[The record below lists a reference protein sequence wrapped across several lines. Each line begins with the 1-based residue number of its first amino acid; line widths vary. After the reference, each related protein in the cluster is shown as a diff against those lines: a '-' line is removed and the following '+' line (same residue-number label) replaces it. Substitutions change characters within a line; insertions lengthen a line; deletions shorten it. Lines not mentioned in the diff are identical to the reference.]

1 MCTAH
6 RLGYNTKNKKGVGMT
21 RERQGESL
29 MVGLSILEA
38 WFPILSIVAMSYVG
52 ALHTYMYSLIIA
64 FFFYMAI
71 MYKRDRFKELK
82 NSAAYKDLLLTTFWI
97 TFIFTLIFIGMQYT
111 TAGNMAVIVFLQVG
125 FSYLYF
131 NVFGKDKMDTIHL
144 IGAIIMAVGALI
156 ILFPAD
162 FAFNKGDWLILISAA
177 AAPIVNLY
185 QKRAREYCS
194 AETILGFRT
203 VVGFPFV
210 ALLAYVMEPSV
221 TFEAFLSALPY
232 LFLIASGI
240 YVAAKIMWIEA
251 LNRLSITKLSAM
263 LALLPVF
270 TLIFAYLYLNEVPEL
285 RQMMGIIP
293 VLMGGYLITKPVKSS
308 SSS

>member
-1 MCTAH
+1 M
-6 RLGYNTKNKKGVGMT
+6 TKE
-21 RERQGESL
+21 REGELL
-29 MVGLSILEA
+29 MVGLSILES

-52 ALHTYMYSLIIA
+52 ALHTYMYSLVIA
-64 FFFYMAI
+64 FFFYIAI

-82 NSAAYKDLLLTTFWI
+82 NKAAYKDLLLTTFWI

-131 NVFGKDKMDTIHL
+131 NVLGKEKMNTIHL
-144 IGAIIMAVGALI
+144 IGAIIMGVGALV
-156 ILFPAD
+156 ILFPED

-177 AAPIVNLY
+177 AAPVVNLY

-210 ALLAYVMEPSV
+210 ALLAYFLEPAV
-221 TFEAFLSALPY
+221 RYEDFMSALPY
-232 LFLIASGI
+232 IFLIATGI

-263 LALLPVF
+263 LALLPLF
-270 TLIFAYLYLNEVPEL
+270 TLIFAYFYLGEVPEF
-285 RQMMGIIP
+285 RQMLGILPI
-293 VLMGGYLITKPVKSS
+293 LIGGYLITKPVEHS
-308 SSS
+308 

>member
-1 MCTAH
+1 M
-6 RLGYNTKNKKGVGMT
+6 TKE
-21 RERQGESL
+21 REGELL
-29 MVGLSILEA
+29 MVGLTILES

-52 ALHTYMYSLIIA
+52 ALHTYMYSLAIA

-82 NSAAYKDLLLTTFWI
+82 NKAAYKDLLLTTFWI
-97 TFIFTLIFIGMQYT
+97 TFIFTLIFIGMRYT
-111 TAGNMAVIVFLQVG
+111 TAGNMAVIVFLQVL

-131 NVFGKDKMDTIHL
+131 NVFGKEKMETIHF
-144 IGAIIMAVGALI
+144 IGAVIMAAGALI
-156 ILFPAD
+156 ILFPEN

-185 QKRAREYCS
+185 QKRARAYCS

-210 ALLAYVMEPSV
+210 ALLAYLLEPAVSYEN
-221 TFEAFLSALPY
+221 FMSALPY
-232 LFLIASGI
+232 MFLIATGI

-251 LNRLSITKLSAM
+251 LSRMSITKLSAM
-263 LALLPVF
+263 LALLPVM
-270 TLIFAYLYLNEVPEL
+270 TLFFAYIYLDEIPEF
-285 RQMMGIIP
+285 RQLLGIIP
-293 VLMGGYLITKPVKSS
+293 VLVGGYLITKPVEG
-308 SSS
+308 

>member
-1 MCTAH
+1 M
-6 RLGYNTKNKKGVGMT
+6 TKE
-21 RERQGESL
+21 REGEVL
-29 MVGLSILEA
+29 MIGLTVLES

-52 ALHTYMYSLIIA
+52 ALHTYMYSLVVA

-82 NSAAYKDLLLTTFWI
+82 NRAAYKDLLLTTFWI
-97 TFIFTLIFIGMQYT
+97 TFIFTFIFIGMRYT
-111 TAGNMAVIVFLQVG
+111 TAGNMAVIVFLQVL

-131 NVFGKDKMDTIHL
+131 NVFGKEKMETIHL
-144 IGAIIMAVGALI
+144 IGAVIMGVGALV

-162 FAFNKGDWLILISAA
+162 FSFNKGDWLILISAA

-210 ALLAYVMEPSV
+210 ALLAYFLEPAV
-221 TFEAFLSALPY
+221 TYDNFILALPY
-232 LFLIASGI
+232 IFLIGSAI
-240 YVAAKIMWIEA
+240 YVVSKIMWIEA
-251 LNRLSITKLSAM
+251 LNRMSITKLSAM

-270 TLIFAYLYLNEVPEL
+270 TLIFAYLYLGEVPEF
-285 RQMMGIIP
+285 RQMLGIIP
-293 VLMGGYLITKPVKSS
+293 VLVGGYLITKPVSS
-308 SSS
+308 K

>member
-1 MCTAH
+1 M
-6 RLGYNTKNKKGVGMT
+6 TKE
-21 RERQGESL
+21 REGEVL
-29 MVGLSILEA
+29 MVGLTILES

-82 NSAAYKDLLLTTFWI
+82 NRAAYKDLLLTTFWI
-97 TFIFTLIFIGMQYT
+97 TFIFTLIFIGMRYT
-111 TAGNMAVIVFLQVG
+111 TAGNMAVIVFLQVL

-131 NVFGKDKMDTIHL
+131 NVFGKEKMQTMHL
-144 IGAIIMAVGALI
+144 IGAFIMGIGALV
-156 ILFPAD
+156 ILFPED

-185 QKRAREYCS
+185 QQRARKYCS

-210 ALLAYVMEPSV
+210 ALMAYLLEPAVSYDN
-221 TFEAFLSALPY
+221 FMSALPY
-232 LFLIASGI
+232 MFLIAPLI
-240 YVAAKIMWIEA
+240 YVASKIMWIEA
-251 LNRLSITKLSAM
+251 LNRMSITKLSAM

-270 TLIFAYLYLNEVPEL
+270 TLFFAYLYLDEIPEL

-293 VLMGGYLITKPVKSS
+293 VLIGGYLITKPVKVKGLSHS
-308 SSS
+308 